1 MTAMRRVGAIFLL
14 TLRCLVRSRFLAA
27 LAGVV
32 FLFVAALPW
41 TLRDDGTL
49 AGLVQVRLRY
59 TLGAVGFLLAAGTL
73 AAAPGLVAGELESR
87 RLQQVL
93 VKPVRFGEIWLG
105 KWLALAVVQAVL
117 LGAAVLLADG
127 LLRAG
132 LRARGLTAEQ
142 AEIWRTRVRTARA
155 VVPPAEPAFPAAALE
170 ARAALLRRTGEADES
185 VSPGRVRR
193 LAARRLAAER
203 NSVPPG
209 GVRRWTFPLPAG
221 RDPGLPLA
229 LRVRLLTS
237 GGPTRPDVAGEWRIG
252 FPGDDDGP
260 RVESRLRAVTPQ
272 EVALPAM
279 AAPGATT
286 LEVAYHNRE
295 SDVSVLFHPQ
305 AGIRLL
311 APAGGFGSNLFRAY
325 LLMVFKLLLLAAV
338 GVTLGSLLSTPVAVL
353 TAFFALVL
361 LGFSGYIGWVAETGL
376 LVEPHHHG
384 PAPDP
389 AASPFPVRA
398 AEAAVKTL
406 YGGLER
412 LLGPIREL
420 DPMERVAAGERIGG
434 GDVARGLLVLVG
446 AGCGFWAL
454 LALLVFGR
462 RETG

>member
-1 MTAMRRVGAIFLL
+1 MRRVGAIFLL

-27 LAGVV
+27 LAGAV
-32 FLFVAALPW
+32 FLCVAVLPW

-49 AGLVQVRLRY
+49 AGFVQVRLRY
-59 TLGAVGFLLAAGTL
+59 TLGVAGFLLAAGTL

-127 LLRAG
+127 LLRAS

-155 VVPPAEPAFPAAALE
+155 VIPPAEPAFPAAALE
-170 ARAALLRRTGEADES
+170 ARAALLRRTGEVDES

-203 NSVPPG
+203 SSVPPG

-237 GGPTRPDVAGEWRIG
+237 GGPTRPDVAGEWGIG
-252 FPGDDDGP
+252 LPGDEVGH
-260 RVESRLRAVTPQ
+260 RVETRLRAVTPQ
-272 EVALPAM
+272 EVALPAL

-295 SDVSVLFHPQ
+295 SDISVLFHPQ
-305 AGIRLL
+305 EGIRLL

-353 TAFFALVL
+353 TAFFALAL

-384 PAPDP
+384 PPPDP
-389 AASPFPVRA
+389 AAVAPFPVRA

-406 YGGLER
+406 YGGLDL

-446 AGCGFWAL
+446 AGCGSWAL
-454 LALLVFGR
+454 LALLLFGR